1 MTIDACVITPSRAT
15 SPPPPKTAQTLTGS
29 FNPIFLR
36 VKWGVERGKKKT
48 IPPRPS
54 RRVASP
60 PCTPPTRARAMS
72 TPGNYQ
78 AISDAERGVNPPVP
92 WADGC
97 LDFFSDCEVCLWGC
111 CPLGCYQSLFAWNA
125 TDAGTEDFHPALLRV
140 CGLTVVVPNLLG
152 FVASTAPSLGPAVQ
166 PLSTANQL
174 LFAWYGMT
182 HRQKM
187 RRRHNIKGT
196 DCGLCSCF
204 SCLCEGDDEKIEDFC
219 LYLCCAPCA
228 TCQETR
234 HLRRWGITTR
244 WRPKY
249 PYDANGRVA
258 GIGGGSYQAPPGQA
272 MDVPVAPVAPGK

>member
-1 MTIDACVITPSRAT
+1 
-15 SPPPPKTAQTLTGS
+15 
-29 FNPIFLR
+29 
-36 VKWGVERGKKKT
+36 
-48 IPPRPS
+48 
-54 RRVASP
+54 
-60 PCTPPTRARAMS
+60 MS

-204 SCLCEGDDEKIEDFC
+204 SCLCEGDEEKIEDFC

>member
-1 MTIDACVITPSRAT
+1 M
-15 SPPPPKTAQTLTGS
+15 
-29 FNPIFLR
+29 
-36 VKWGVERGKKKT
+36 
-48 IPPRPS
+48 
-54 RRVASP
+54 
-60 PCTPPTRARAMS
+60 
-72 TPGNYQ
+72 
-78 AISDAERGVNPPVP
+78 
-92 WADGC
+92 
-97 LDFFSDCEVCLWGC
+97 CLWGC

-258 GIGGGSYQAPPGQA
+258 GIGGGSYRGAAGAGDGRSRRPGRA
-272 MDVPVAPVAPGK
+272 GKVRRRRRAEGASTIVCPFIVRCAVLYYHITTCIFN